1 MKCQR
6 KRIDVSILCS
16 YGLYGVGKHL
26 HPSTSIAHSLPFVY
40 SERNWCNLQPSGWW
54 LRHCLSIMV
63 VDRPSI
69 IPCRYVYIYIYVI
82 ECHPMPVTASSG
94 FPCLEKKLGEHKQIN
109 FLGCQSSQFQG
120 FFGKR
125 WFWFWV
131 CNILDLPFWIPC
143 CILCVA
149 LSTAMN
155 CWMSL
160 QCFWLAKIAYDFV
173 SGEACIFLSNS
184 LTVSYLL
191 LLGLRF
197 PPAAWCALVCWK
209 RFSWTEVFF
218 MSHHAW
224 CSVPKA

>member
-1 MKCQR
+1 M
-6 KRIDVSILCS
+6 
-16 YGLYGVGKHL
+16 
-26 HPSTSIAHSLPFVY
+26 Y
-40 SERNWCNLQPSGWW
+40 SEN
-54 LRHCLSIMV
+54 
-63 VDRPSI
+63 DI
-69 IPCRYVYIYIYVI
+69 ILIYI
-82 ECHPMPVTASSG
+82 ECHPMPVTASNG
-94 FPCLEKKLGEHKQIN
+94 FPCLQRNWRSTSKSG

-125 WFWFWV
+125 WFKLCTWFWV

-173 SGEACIFLSNS
+173 SGEACIFLSDS

-197 PPAAWCALVCWK
+197 RPAAFVGNDFLG
-209 RFSWTEVFF
+209 RR
-218 MSHHAW
+218 
-224 CSVPKA
+224 CSSCLTTLDVLFLSLNSKS